1 MVDIEMQSVSEKD
14 RQSPDIDGRTQYS
27 NSAHEP
33 NYGDDKDLQQG
44 YARRIW
50 DSFKRDPTRRAIP
63 VGAINGVFD
72 PHAAAQGTADSPL
85 ARRLKGRHLQMIAI
99 GGSIGTFTSSLSLT
113 SVSMLTVLK
122 APVSLLPLV
131 RLWLLGDL
139 HPYSLPSP

>member
-33 NYGDDKDLQQG
+33 NYGDDKDLRQG
-44 YARRIW
+44 YGHRIW
-50 DSFKRDPTRRAIP
+50 DSFKRDPNLRAIP

-72 PHAAAQGTADSPL
+72 PKAAAQGTAESPL

-99 GGSIGTFTSSLSLT
+99 GGSIGNFSLSPCYTLFR
-113 SVSMLTVLK
+113 MLTILK
-122 APVSLLPLV
+122 APASSLPLA
-131 RLWLLGDL
+131 RLWLPEDL
-139 HPYSLPSP
+139 PPYLSPSR

>member
-33 NYGDDKDLQQG
+33 NYGDDKDLRQG

-50 DSFKRDPTRRAIP
+50 DSFKRNPNARAIP
-63 VGAINGVFD
+63 IGAINGVFD
-72 PHAAAQGTADSPL
+72 PHVAAQGTAESPL

-99 GGSIGTFTSSLSLT
+99 GGSIGTFSSSPSTLL
-113 SVSMLTVLK
+113 SMLTVLK
-122 APVSLLPLV
+122 APVSSLPLA
-131 RLWLLGDL
+131 RLWLMADL
-139 HPYSLPSP
+139 PPYSSPFH

>member
-33 NYGDDKDLQQG
+33 NYGDDKGLQQG
-44 YARRIW
+44 YGRRIW
-50 DSFKRDPTRRAIP
+50 DSFKRDPNLRAIP

-72 PHAAAQGTADSPL
+72 PDAAARATAESPL

-99 GGSIGTFTSSLSLT
+99 GGSIGTLTLLPLHSSVLRLT
-113 SVSMLTVLK
+113 ALK
-122 APVSLLPLV
+122 APVSSLPLA
-131 RLWLLGDL
+131 RLWLLADL
-139 HPYSLPSP
+139 PPYSSPSQ

>member
-33 NYGDDKDLQQG
+33 NYDDDKDLQQG
-44 YARRIW
+44 YGRRIW
-50 DSFKRDPTRRAIP
+50 DSFKRDPNLRAIP

-72 PHAAAQGTADSPL
+72 SHAAAQGTADSPL

-99 GGSIGTFTSSLSLT
+99 GGSIGTFSSSSFHA
-113 SVSMLTVLK
+113 SVSMLIILK
-122 APVSLLPLV
+122 APVSSLPLA
-131 RLWLLGDL
+131 RLWLLADL
-139 HPYSLPSP
+139 PPSSSPSH

>member
-33 NYGDDKDLQQG
+33 NYGDDKDLQHG
-44 YARRIW
+44 YGRRIW
-50 DSFKRDPTRRAIP
+50 DSFKRDPNLRAIP

-72 PHAAAQGTADSPL
+72 PLAAAQGTADSPL

-99 GGSIGTFTSSLSLT
+99 GGSIGTFSSSPSHT
-113 SVSMLTVLK
+113 SVYMLTFLK
-122 APVSLLPLV
+122 APVSSLPLA
-131 RLWLLGDL
+131 RLWLLADL
-139 HPYSLPSP
+139 PPYSSPSH